1 MSWELQLDARAPDG
15 PWALLSRRLGGDSRV
30 LAAFTLLYA
39 LLAAAALLPP
49 EPVAGIVIAWPGGG
63 LLLLALWLSER
74 RLWLSILLLQV
85 ALEVLLGSLLR
96 GLTPQWLVAVAAH
109 SIGGITGALVVRR
122 MLGGS
127 QGVRVV
133 ALLLFAVAAAVGA
146 VLGAALQAIAA
157 IASGVAAGL
166 PQQVLMWM
174 LAMLLGALST
184 LPTLMS
190 WLVSQRFAGSFPPL
204 TRTQRVELGVV
215 LVVQVAVVLA
225 VFGGDGIGSKSL
237 PFPVLVLL
245 GLVYATV
252 RLPPRWNMALLG
264 GTALLVL
271 WLVASGGNPL
281 DIRDPAARVLWV
293 QLSILVFQLV
303 VVGLSVYIAQ
313 SRIAMRELAATQARY
328 RSFIELSTEAVWR
341 VELDEPMPVALP
353 QAEQIEWLRRHSH
366 VAEASASFSRIA
378 GGNAPGAPQGWITDL
393 PWVQVFEANIEQLR
407 ERNFSAAD
415 LRFAAIAGGRVRT
428 YLTSFSGVVIEGR
441 LERIWGVA
449 RDVTDMFEL
458 NARLMREQELLR
470 SYAQRIVGAE
480 EGARRSTAAELHNGI
495 GQELVAMG
503 MLLTVLGSQL
513 PPQHRVQVDEF
524 RGRLHRV
531 QQRTRDMISDL
542 SPPGLYD
549 LGLIPALQ
557 WLAVYLRTHE
567 NMKVEL
573 EGSVEEAAVPTE
585 LRVLVFRLV
594 REMLRNVVKHAGVEA
609 AFIRVSGDKQRLLV
623 EVRDEGGGFDWHP
636 DQIANPKRGL
646 GLWSIANR
654 LREVGGQ
661 LDVVSAPGRGTRLTI
676 ELPLALARGGA
687 SAFRSAS

>member
-1 MSWELQLDARAPDG
+1 VSWELQLDARAPDG
-15 PWALLSRRLGGDSRV
+15 PWTVLSRRLGGDSRV
-30 LAAFTLLYA
+30 LGSFVLLYGLLVA
-39 LLAAAALLPP
+39 LALLPP
-49 EPVAGIVIAWPGGG
+49 EPLAGIVIVWPAGG

-74 RLWLSILLLQV
+74 RIWISILLLQV
-85 ALEVLLGSLLR
+85 GLEVLLGSLLR
-96 GLTPQWLVAVAAH
+96 GLTTPWLVAIAAH
-109 SIGGITGALVVRR
+109 SVGGIVGALVVRR
-122 MLGGS
+122 MLAGS
-127 QGVRVV
+127 RGVRVV
-133 ALLLFAVAAAVGA
+133 ALLRFAIAAASGA
-146 VLGAALQAIAA
+146 VIGAALQAIAA
-157 IASGVAAGL
+157 AASGAAVALA
-166 PQQVLMWM
+166 PQALMWT

-190 WLVSQRFAGSFPPL
+190 WLVSHRFAGSFPPL
-204 TRTQRVELGVV
+204 TRMQRVEL
-215 LVVQVAVVLA
+215 AVVLA
-225 VFGGDGIGSKSL
+225 VQLAVVVTVFSGESAGSGQL
-237 PFPVLVLL
+237 RFPVLVLI

-264 GTALLVL
+264 GTAVLVL
-271 WLVASGGNPL
+271 WLVARGGNPL
-281 DIRDPAARVLWV
+281 GIPDTTARVLWI

-313 SRIAMRELAATQARY
+313 SRIVMRELAATQSRY

-341 VELDEPMPVALP
+341 VELDEPMPVDLP
-353 QAEQIEWLRRHSH
+353 QPEQIEWLRHNAR
-366 VAEASASFSRIA
+366 VAEASASFGRIA
-378 GGNAPGAPQGWITDL
+378 GGNAPGAQQGWIADL
-393 PWVQVFEANIEQLR
+393 PWVQVFEAHIEQLR
-407 ERNFSAAD
+407 QHGFSADD

-428 YLTSFSGVVIEGR
+428 YLTSFSGVVRDGR

-503 MLLTVLGSQL
+503 MMLTVLGGQL

-549 LGLIPALQ
+549 LGLVPALQ
-557 WLAVYLRTHE
+557 WLVVYLRTHE
-567 NMKVEL
+567 NIKVGL
-573 EGSVEEAAVPTE
+573 EGSVEEAAISTE

-609 AFIRVSGDKQRLLV
+609 AFLKLSGDKTRLLV
-623 EVRDEGGGFDWHP
+623 EVRDEGKGFDWHP

-661 LDVVSAPGRGTRLTI
+661 LSVESAPGRGTRLTM
-676 ELPLALARGGA
+676 EVPLVLARGA
-687 SAFRSAS
+687 SASRSAS